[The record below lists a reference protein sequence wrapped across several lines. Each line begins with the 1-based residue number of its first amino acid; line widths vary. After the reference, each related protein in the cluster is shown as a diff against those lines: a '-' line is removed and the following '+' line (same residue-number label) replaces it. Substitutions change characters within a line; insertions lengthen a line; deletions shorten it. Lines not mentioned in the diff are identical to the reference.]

1 MQGAIFQYNSE
12 IRRGM
17 IEMAP
22 DLTIAER
29 IRTELAKRRKLD
41 VNAIQP
47 HHSLRNDLGLDSA
60 DAIELVFYLEEAFD
74 FEVPDQDFRNFTTVS
89 EVIAYVQGRLKTT

>member
-1 MQGAIFQYNSE
+1 MGK
-12 IRRGM
+12 

-29 IRTELAKRRKLD
+29 IRTELAKRMKRD
-41 VNAIQP
+41 VSAIQP

-60 DAIELVFYLEEAFD
+60 DAIELVFYIEEAFD

-89 EVIAYVQGRLKTT
+89 EVITYVQGRLKTT

>member
-1 MQGAIFQYNSE
+1 MT
-12 IRRGM
+12 
-17 IEMAP
+17 P

-74 FEVPDQDFRNFTTVS
+74 FEIPDLDFRKFTTVS
-89 EVIAYVQGRLKTT
+89 EVIAYVEGRLKTA

>member
-1 MQGAIFQYNSE
+1 MGK
-12 IRRGM
+12 

-29 IRTELAKRRKLD
+29 IRTELAKRMKRD
-41 VNAIQP
+41 VSAIQP

-89 EVIAYVQGRLKTT
+89 EVIAYVEGRLKTA

>member
-1 MQGAIFQYNSE
+1 MGK
-12 IRRGM
+12 

-22 DLTIAER
+22 DLTVAER
-29 IRTELAKRRKLD
+29 IRTELAKRMKRD
-41 VNAIQP
+41 VSAIQP

-89 EVIAYVQGRLKTT
+89 EVIAYVEGRLKTA

>member
-1 MQGAIFQYNSE
+1 
-12 IRRGM
+12 
-17 IEMAP
+17 MAP

-89 EVIAYVQGRLKTT
+89 EVIAYVQGRLKST